1 MLSRTASWQRSTNLW
16 AIACT
21 VVVASAILQAQP
33 NTEVSDRSFSRFTS
47 RTDQPIREY
56 RAFRRMHA
64 YIEGQ
69 TREAW
74 MTAWTELRN
83 GQMSY
88 EIVSEHGSESIRNR
102 VLHTVLAREQELVNS
117 GKAARS
123 ELTAD
128 NYVFTDGGRD
138 ATGAHFVLIKP
149 RRSDVNLVD
158 GRAVLSE
165 NGDLVRVEGKLSKNP
180 SFWTSLVNIVRH
192 YARVAGFRVPVATET
207 TARMR
212 FLGVA
217 RLDVIYDYQSINGR
231 ALALSGRRSEG
242 LSRTAER

>member
-21 VVVASAILQAQP
+21 LVVASAILHAQP

-88 EIVSEHGSESIRNR
+88 EIVSENGSEAIRGR
-102 VLHTVLAREQELVNS
+102 VLRTVLARERELVNS
-117 GKAARS
+117 GSAARS

-128 NYVFTDGGRD
+128 NYEFTDGGRD
-138 ATGAHFVLIKP
+138 ATGARFVLIKP

-165 NGDLVRVEGKLSKNP
+165 NGDLVRVEGKLSRNP

-231 ALALSGRRSEG
+231 AVALSGRRSEG